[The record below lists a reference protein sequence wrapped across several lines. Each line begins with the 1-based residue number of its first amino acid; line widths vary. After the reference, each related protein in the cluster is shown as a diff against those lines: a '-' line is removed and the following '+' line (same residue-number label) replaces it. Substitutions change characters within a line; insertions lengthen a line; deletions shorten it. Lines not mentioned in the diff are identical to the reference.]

1 MRPRPG
7 LASTT
12 ATCSTGSPGSGPALP
27 PHRRPLRI
35 IEPEVIGPVR
45 DLGLLDSATAR
56 PRSSAFGVDAYP
68 TLHEKAAALLDSIVG
83 NHALVDG
90 NKRLGWLATV
100 AFLWIN
106 DQILLAPEDDA
117 YHLVISVAER
127 RISVTESTAALASW
141 ARPPTPG

>member
-1 MRPRPG
+1 MTPRAG

-12 ATCSTGSPGSGPALP
+12 AACSTGSRNSVEPTYLDLEDL
-27 PHRRPLRI
+27 LRI
-35 IEPEVIGPVR
+35 VELEAVGPVR

-68 TLHEKAAALLDSIVG
+68 TLSEKAAALLDSIVG
-83 NHALVDG
+83 NHALIDG

-106 DQILLAPEDDA
+106 GLLLLAPEDDA
-117 YHLVISVAER
+117 YDLVIGVAER
-127 RISVTESTAALASW
+127 RIPVSESAALLASW
-141 ARPPTPG
+141 TKAR

>member
-1 MRPRPG
+1 MDPRY
-7 LASTT
+7 LDIED
-12 ATCSTGSPGSGPALP
+12 L
-27 PHRRPLRI
+27 LRI
-35 IEPEVIGPVR
+35 IELEDIGPVR

-68 TLHEKAAALLDSIVG
+68 TLPEKAAALLDSIAG

-106 DQILLAPEDDA
+106 GHVLLAPEDDA
-117 YHLVISVAER
+117 YDLVISVAER
-127 RISVTESTAALASW
+127 RISVTESAAALASW
-141 ARPPTPG
+141 ARPRQPN

>member
-1 MRPRPG
+1 MEPRY
-7 LASTT
+7 LD
-12 ATCSTGSPGSGPALP
+12 LEDL
-27 PHRRPLRI
+27 LRI
-35 IEPEVIGPVR
+35 VELEAIGPVR

-68 TLHEKAAALLDSIVG
+68 TLPEKTAALLDSVVG

-106 DQILLAPEDDA
+106 GQLLLAPEDDA
-117 YHLVISVAER
+117 YDLVIGVAER
-127 RISVTESTAALASW
+127 RIAVRGSAALLASW
-141 ARPPTPG
+141 TRPR